1 MRRPRAGRDSDEGRR
16 RLVLVVCGCAQGG
29 GDGNRAREVRGQPA
43 AQQRLHII
51 IKIISTNY

>member
-29 GDGNRAREVRGQPA
+29 GDGNRAREARGQPA
-43 AQQRLHII
+43 AP
-51 IKIISTNY
+51 NYKNNFYLC